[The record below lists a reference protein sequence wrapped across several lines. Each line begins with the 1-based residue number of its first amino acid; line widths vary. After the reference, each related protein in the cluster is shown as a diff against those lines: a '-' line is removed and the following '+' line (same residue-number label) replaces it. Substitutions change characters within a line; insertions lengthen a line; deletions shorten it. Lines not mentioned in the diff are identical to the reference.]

1 MRVLS
6 DRAGRRV
13 CACLLPLALASGC
26 SPGDD
31 ARGARGHAPT
41 TIVVDGE
48 TIEVALL
55 TEAVAGL
62 CQARQEAA
70 TDARAAKASYERR
83 SQHGVATVGRLLQR
97 SYALLASSVTAEVER
112 VETDLAGDPAGASV
126 VDDLARLTELVREG
140 IARLGITTAACDR

>member
-1 MRVLS
+1 MNVLS

-31 ARGARGHAPT
+31 VRGARGQAPA

-48 TIEVALL
+48 TIEVAPL

-70 TDARAAKASYERR
+70 TDARSAKASYERSR
-83 SQHGVATVGRLLQR
+83 DGVATVGRLLQR
-97 SYALLASSVTAEVER
+97 SYAVLASSVTASAER
-112 VETDLAGDPAGASV
+112 VETDLAADPAGASV
-126 VDDLARLTELVREG
+126 VDGLARLTELVREG
-140 IARLGITTAACDR
+140 IARLGITTDACDR